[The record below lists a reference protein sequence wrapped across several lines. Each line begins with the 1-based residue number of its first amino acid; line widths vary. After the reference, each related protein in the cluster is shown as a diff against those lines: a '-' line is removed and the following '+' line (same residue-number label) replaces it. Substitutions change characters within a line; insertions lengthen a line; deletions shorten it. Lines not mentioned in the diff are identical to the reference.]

1 MVPDKLEFYFF
12 FASHEGEK
20 QMQENMRRHIQ
31 LKAEVVDLPS
41 CKLWFCSSN
50 KMCNIV
56 SITKYMDMPLLRT
69 TFEPI
74 IQCCTIPG
82 KRNKANEYLNLT
94 RIYSC

>member
-1 MVPDKLEFYFF
+1 
-12 FASHEGEK
+12 
-20 QMQENMRRHIQ
+20 MQENMRRHIQ
-31 LKAEVVDLPS
+31 LKAEVADLPS
-41 CKLWFCSSN
+41 SKLWLCPSN

-82 KRNKANEYLNLT
+82 KRSKANEYINLT
-94 RIYSC
+94 RVYRW